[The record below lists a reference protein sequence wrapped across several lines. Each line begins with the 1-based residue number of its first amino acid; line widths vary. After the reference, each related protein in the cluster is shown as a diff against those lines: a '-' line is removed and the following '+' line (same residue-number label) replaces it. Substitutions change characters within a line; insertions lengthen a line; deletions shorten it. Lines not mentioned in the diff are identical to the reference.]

1 MLPSVPVATADL
13 VLAAVALP
21 MILAALVGFVHSVQ
35 PVWPSARGASPLAGP
50 SATRCSTTHRAMD
63 SADR

>member
-1 MLPSVPVATADL
+1 MLPSVPVAPADL

-35 PVWPSARGASPLAGP
+35 LGVALGAGSVPAGGTIGYALFYDPPSDG
-50 SATRCSTTHRAMD
+50 
-63 SADR
+63 